1 MRPSLFM
8 FLFTLGCANGTASS
22 AVPGEMAATGKTL
35 VTVNGNAITQSMVD
49 TMIQQMPDRMRKQME
64 ATGQMG
70 QLQEQLVI
78 GEILYREALTQN
90 LHQQDDVKSTIAL
103 ATRSALAQALL
114 DKVVKERTT
123 DAAVQTY
130 YADHKVQF
138 ARPQV
143 NASHILVKE
152 EALSKE
158 IAAKL
163 TAGGDF
169 GALAKEHS
177 MDPGSKTNGGSLGWF
192 KKADMVGPFADA
204 AFAAEKGTVTEPV
217 QTRFGWHIIQV
228 VDKRDEIPL
237 EEVREEIEQAMSQ
250 ELLQAYIDE
259 IKTSAKIEQ
268 AGATDKADA
277 KPVDAK
283 TAKKAKAA
291 KKAKGEKAAK

>member
-1 MRPSLFM
+1 MRSSLFL

-49 TMIQQMPDRMRKQME
+49 TMIQQMPERMRKQME

-123 DAAVQTY
+123 DAAVQGY
-130 YADHKVQF
+130 YDDHKVQF

-152 EALSKE
+152 EALVTE

-163 TAGGDF
+163 SAGGDF

-204 AFAAEKGTVTEPV
+204 AFAAEKGTITDPV

-228 VDKRDEIPL
+228 VDKRDQIPM
-237 EEVREEIEQAMSQ
+237 EEVRDQIEQSMSQ

-259 IKTSAKIEQ
+259 IK
-268 AGATDKADA
+268 AGATIVEAGKPDADTTAPKDA
-277 KPVDAK
+277 KA
-283 TAKKAKAA
+283 AKAA
-291 KKAKGEKAAK
+291 KKAEGEKAAK

>member
-1 MRPSLFM
+1 
-8 FLFTLGCANGTASS
+8 
-22 AVPGEMAATGKTL
+22 
-35 VTVNGNAITQSMVD
+35 
-49 TMIQQMPDRMRKQME
+49 
-64 ATGQMG
+64 MG

-123 DAAVQTY
+123 DAAVQAY

-169 GALAKEHS
+169 GALAKEYS
-177 MDPGSKTNGGSLGWF
+177 MDPGSKTDGGSLGWF

-237 EEVREEIEQAMSQ
+237 EEVREEIEQSMSQ

-283 TAKKAKAA
+283 PVDAKTAKKAKAA

>member
-1 MRPSLFM
+1 MRSSLFL

-49 TMIQQMPDRMRKQME
+49 TMIQQMPERMRKQME

-123 DAAVQTY
+123 DAAVQGY
-130 YADHKVQF
+130 YDDHKVQF

-152 EALSKE
+152 EALVKE

-163 TAGGDF
+163 SAGGDF

-204 AFAAEKGTVTEPV
+204 AFAAEKGTITDPV

-228 VDKRDEIPL
+228 VDKRDQIPM
-237 EEVREEIEQAMSQ
+237 EEVRDQIEQSMSQ

-259 IKTSAKIEQ
+259 IK
-268 AGATDKADA
+268 AGATIVEAGKPAADTTAPKDA
-277 KPVDAK
+277 KA
-283 TAKKAKAA
+283 AKAA
-291 KKAKGEKAAK
+291 KKAEGEKAAK